1 MTGPR
6 QVDYFDLADL
16 PAGQGNSNKGF
27 SNLQADA
34 YEMPKPK
41 PEPKP
46 QGDVVSTEE
55 SSVAAS
61 QPAENRLLREVREAQ
76 MEARQRRNE
85 RETEGLDPMYHNFN
99 LSILDPR
106 SGIEP
111 SWFEQPLTQRIL
123 SGMGDTPPKRELPPD
138 AFRDENGNLSES
150 IDLRHGDSRLSAS
163 VSEGRREDVAELN
176 LLFLKLRT
184 SSEAEFD
191 GTVVDIANRLNVQ
204 GRLHRV
210 MELAQKVEDPQTRR
224 GLQLAVLEESLRA
237 NGSSYLEIA
246 SAGVFPSRPET
257 PEDAKK
263 RMDEMLE
270 RIREERRNPRT
281 EAEPPMGPPRP
292 GLSEAEQTELATLT
306 ASLWSRDQLL
316 WNIGRAKHDWSH

>member
-6 QVDYFDLADL
+6 QVDYLDFADL
-16 PAGQGNSNKGF
+16 PAGQENSNKGF

-34 YEMPKPK
+34 YGEMPKAK
-41 PEPKP
+41 VEPRP
-46 QGDVVSTEE
+46 QGDDVSTPE
-55 SSVAAS
+55 SGTTAA
-61 QPAENRLLREVREAQ
+61 QPVESRLLTKVREAQ
-76 MEARQRRNE
+76 MQARQRRNE

-99 LSILDPR
+99 YSILDPR

-123 SGMGDTPPKRELPPD
+123 SGMGDTPPNRELPAD
-138 AFRDENGNLSES
+138 AFRDENGNLRES
-150 IDLRHGDSRLSAS
+150 IDLHHGDSRLSAS

-191 GTVVDIANRLNVQ
+191 GLVVDIANRLNVQ
-204 GRLHRV
+204 GRLFRV

-224 GLQLAVLEESLRA
+224 GLQFAVLEELLY
-237 NGSSYLEIA
+237 GSSYLEIA

-257 PEDAKK
+257 PEDARK
-263 RMDEMLE
+263 RINEMLE
-270 RIREERRNPRT
+270 RIREERRNPRP
-281 EAEPPMGPPRP
+281 EQEPPMGPPRP
-292 GLSEAEQTELATLT
+292 GLSETEQTELAILT
-306 ASLWSRDQLL
+306 AGLWSRNQFL